1 MKGTIHIVFSG
12 SRTFTESIGSRERL
26 WNISE
31 YTGGTV
37 LYALSS
43 FSGVTLSS
51 MPVTG
56 AMQNS
61 YVIRFTNVADLMDGR
76 THEVNITIL
85 SADGKTKA
93 ERTFYIVFGL
103 WPVWRLYN
111 L

>member
-1 MKGTIHIVFSG
+1 
-12 SRTFTESIGSRERL
+12 
-26 WNISE
+26 
-31 YTGGTV
+31 
-37 LYALSS
+37 
-43 FSGVTLSS
+43 

-103 WPVWRLYN
+103 WPVRRLYN